1 MALPVILGGM
11 ALRAGV
17 MRAAPWALRKVG
29 AKTAGTR
36 LATGMTNL
44 GNRRILGPNVGSRFT
59 YTTKGGRE
67 INPFNPRLRTAG
79 LMGEGIILSQL
90 AQSEAGQRNINR
102 AADAFEDRFGDSPF
116 VKGLRDWGLLP
127 GPRDRSPSE
136 EEQLNTTRDG
146 LPASADYSDE
156 LQSAGNQAGVNIASL
171 NAQYDKVISELSQQF
186 ALADTDEEKERIRN
200 IVADIEAQREAGQ
213 QAIGDI
219 YSRKVQEIQQTALA
233 SRQGT
238 AQSAQSAG
246 DVFRQAGQNI
256 GQFAGESRDAMVA
269 ANRGLGAG
277 QGAMGS
283 DPWQNMMA
291 GMAPVAQNYAQRIGD
306 IGSQGIDFIG
316 ATTQGQEGAQ
326 QADLQRLALATSSSA
341 QTQHASEVANR
352 IANERLA
359 LAQMTAQLRAQQLGD
374 VSSGQMF
381 NAQLAAQREAE
392 RSPWGRG
399 TDAIMDAFNM
409 GESMPKGY
417 TWERFVQDHQRQ
429 YGVAPGQDV
438 FDAFQEGRAARLAA
452 MQELGLDDLVSKDK

>member
-1 MALPVILGGM
+1 MALPLIAAVAGTS
-11 ALRAGV
+11 ALRMGA
-17 MRAAPWALRKVG
+17 MRALPWALK
-29 AKTAGTR
+29 KAG
-36 LATGMTNL
+36 ATGAASRVGL
-44 GNRRILGPNVGSRFT
+44 GMQRFGAGRVFGPNAASGLT
-59 YTTKGGRE
+59 YTTKAGRQ
-67 INPFNPRLRTAG
+67 INPLNWTRKNALLF
-79 LMGEGIILSQL
+79 GEGLLLSQL
-90 AQSEAGQRNINR
+90 YQSQGATDFRNKQFDR
-102 AADAFEDRFGDSPF
+102 FEDRFGDSKF
-116 VKGLRDWGLLP
+116 VTGARNWGVFPGARDK
-127 GPRDRSPSE
+127 SESE
-136 EEQLNTTRDG
+136 EEKNNAIRDG
-146 LPASADYSDE
+146 LAPSADYSDA
-156 LQSAGNQAGVNIASL
+156 LQNAGNQAGVNLASL

-186 ALADTDEEKERIRN
+186 ALAETDEEKERIRY

-213 QAIGDI
+213 KAIGEI
-219 YSRKVQEIQQTALA
+219 YSRKVQEIQQTAIA
-233 SRQGT
+233 SREGT

-246 DVFRQAGQNI
+246 DVFRQASQNI

-326 QADLQRLALATSSSA
+326 QADLQRLAMATSSSA
-341 QTQHASEVANR
+341 QMQHASEVANR

-359 LAQMTAQLRAQQLGD
+359 MAQMTAQLRSQQLSD
-374 VSSGQMF
+374 MSSGQMF
-381 NAQLAAQREAE
+381 NAQLAYDREQN
-392 RSPWGRG
+392 RSPWGAG

-409 GESMPKGY
+409 GAEMPKGY

-438 FDAFQEGRAARLAA
+438 FDAFQEGRAARLA
-452 MQELGLDDLVSKDK
+452 QSSQLGLED